1 MFNQTLISSIYL
13 FFLFKMIKTISTIPN
28 ENECLISG
36 KKGECYNNNYN
47 DIMVTNITPKIGY
60 NSKFTRVEVFLKITH
75 VS

>member
-13 FFLFKMIKTISTIPN
+13 FLLFKMIKIISTIPN
-28 ENECLISG
+28 GNECLISG
-36 KKGECYNNNYN
+36 KKGECYNNYYN
-47 DIMVTNITPKIGY
+47 NIMVTNITPNKGY